1 MKKAMFFLSA
11 NSLFLF
17 SFLLLSP
24 IGSFGK
30 DTIETAG
37 DIVLVIIPSSVYA
50 TTFFKDD
57 EAGRFQFYK
66 SFFTNLGV
74 TFALKYAINKPRPEN
89 NGNYSFPSGHTSISF
104 QSATFLHKRYG
115 WEYGIPAY
123 MAAGFVGWSRIES
136 NQHDWADVAAGA
148 ALGILC
154 GYYFTQPFDGV
165 VLSPVLGDGSYGL
178 LISMVW

>member
-1 MKKAMFFLSA
+1 MKNPIFLS
-11 NSLFLF
+11 FLF
-17 SFLLLSP
+17 CILLFSPTNSFC
-24 IGSFGK
+24 K
-30 DTIETAG
+30 DNVEMAG
-37 DIVLVIIPSSVYA
+37 DIVLVLIPSSAYA

-57 EAGRFQFYK
+57 KEGRSQFYK

-89 NGNYSFPSGHTSISF
+89 NGNYSFPSGHTSTSF

-123 MAAGFVGWSRIES
+123 MAAGFIGWSRIES
-136 NQHDWADVAAGA
+136 KQHDWADVTAGA

-154 GYYFTQPFDGV
+154 GYYFTQPFDRV
-165 VLSPVLGDGSYGL
+165 VISPVLGDGSYGL
-178 LISMVW
+178 QISMVW